1 MARLVAGA
9 SGASVQGLRE
19 AERCQ
24 PDRVISK
31 GSAARRR
38 FHFFSSSRSVFV
50 RPVGSSDVVM
60 PRPASVVVCAGAG
73 RVPCGRLPAPVIPE
87 RLRLSR
93 RKSRRVRRL
102 CCPSSG
108 FVAVPVRAG
117 AAGRIRPADCARR
130 SLPNQGRRQCAADAS
145 ERLPARPGPAGVL
158 RLRSLS
164 GMFFRHRLRASA
176 PTTGRATGKKPS
188 DRRKR
193 GNNGGPTGKSAR
205 RMRFFQRGSCSKR
218 KKIVFLFVKT
228 DVIPRRKC

>member
-1 MARLVAGA
+1 MARLAAGA
-9 SGASVQGLRE
+9 SGASAQGLME
-19 AERCQ
+19 AGRCR
-24 PDRVISK
+24 PDRSISK

-38 FHFFSSSRSVFV
+38 FHFFLVLPLRLRSPCRFV
-50 RPVGSSDVVM
+50 RRCHASSGVGCRMCRCRTCALRPSLCPRDSRATALGSSEISSCSAAVLPVV
-60 PRPASVVVCAGAG
+60 R
-73 RVPCGRLPAPVIPE
+73 
-87 RLRLSR
+87 
-93 RKSRRVRRL
+93 
-102 CCPSSG
+102 

-130 SLPNQGRRQCAADAS
+130 SLPNQGCRQCAADAS
-145 ERLPARPGPAGVL
+145 ERASPPGAGGRFAASVVV
-158 RLRSLS
+158 RNVFPPR
-164 GMFFRHRLRASA
+164 FRASA
-176 PTTGRATGKKPS
+176 PTIGRATGKKPS

>member
-19 AERCQ
+19 AERCR
-24 PDRVISK
+24 PDRGISK

-73 RVPCGRLPAPVIPE
+73 RVPCGRLPAP
-87 RLRLSR
+87 RDSR
-93 RKSRRVRRL
+93 ATALVSSEISSCSAAVLPVVRFRGCPGAGRSCGTYPSGGLCPPQPAESGPPAVRRR
-102 CCPSSG
+102 C
-108 FVAVPVRAG
+108 FG
-117 AAGRIRPADCARR
+117 AP
-130 SLPNQGRRQCAADAS
+130 P
-145 ERLPARPGPAGVL
+145 RPGPAGVL

>member
-1 MARLVAGA
+1 MSAR
-9 SGASVQGLRE
+9 SGYFQGKR
-19 AERCQ
+19 
-24 PDRVISK
+24 
-31 GSAARRR
+31 GSAALPFFLVLPLRLRSPCRFVRRCHASSGVGCRMCRRR
-38 FHFFSSSRSVFV
+38 TCALRPSPRPRDSRATAL
-50 RPVGSSDVVM
+50 GSSEISSCSAAVLPVVRFRGC
-60 PRPASVVVCAGAG
+60 PGAG
-73 RVPCGRLPAPVIPE
+73 RSCGTYPSGGLCPPQPAESGPPA
-87 RLRLSR
+87 
-93 RKSRRVRRL
+93 VRRR
-102 CCPSSG
+102 C
-108 FVAVPVRAG
+108 FG
-117 AAGRIRPADCARR
+117 AP
-130 SLPNQGRRQCAADAS
+130 P
-145 ERLPARPGPAGVL
+145 RPGPAGVL

>member
-19 AERCQ
+19 AERCR
-24 PDRVISK
+24 PDRGISK

-60 PRPASVVVCAGAG
+60 PRPASVVVCSGAG

-87 RLRLSR
+87 RLRLAR

-145 ERLPARPGPAGVL
+145 ERLPARGRRAFCGFGRCPECFSAIVSGPRPRPPVGRPEKSLQIGGKGAITGARPGNPPGGCDFSSAGV
-158 RLRSLS
+158 
-164 GMFFRHRLRASA
+164 AQN
-176 PTTGRATGKKPS
+176 GKKS
-188 DRRKR
+188 Y
-193 GNNGGPTGKSAR
+193 
-205 RMRFFQRGSCSKR
+205 FCSLKQM
-218 KKIVFLFVKT
+218 
-228 DVIPRRKC
+228 